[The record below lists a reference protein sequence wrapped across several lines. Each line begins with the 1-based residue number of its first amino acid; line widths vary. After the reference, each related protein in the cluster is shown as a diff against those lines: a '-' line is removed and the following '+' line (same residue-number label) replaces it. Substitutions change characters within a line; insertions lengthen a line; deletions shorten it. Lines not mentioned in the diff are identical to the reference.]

1 MTVGALSFY
10 SIRLVGTA
18 LETMLGGVYYFLQ
31 DTGIPEKIQKENIK
45 KFDGEEV
52 KKLLNIFHYFDVVL
66 VV

>member
-1 MTVGALSFY
+1 
-10 SIRLVGTA
+10 
-18 LETMLGGVYYFLQ
+18 MLGGVYYFLQ